1 MGIIDNNL
9 SLRYRNKMLIG
20 VWEDEDKLMETA
32 HALKDAGIKVQD
44 IYTPYPVHG
53 LDRVIGVRRSNL
65 SIVAFLCGLTGFS
78 LAVLM
83 IWYMYIYDWPM
94 DIGNK
99 PVKFT
104 PSWIPV
110 MFESTVLCTAFG
122 MAFFFFWRNRMVH
135 GIKPEL
141 LDVRQT
147 DDYLIVAVETP
158 TTDEYNKVKSIFSSH
173 SPVEIRERV
182 EGIQT
187 VLGSIN
193 ASSSKQDH
201 KAETASSKE
210 VELSA
215 EEKANKLSVLQSVLG
230 AANAGEKDDLKE
242 IVGVGPKYEED
253 LNSLGIYT
261 FEQISKLNSDA
272 IEAIEALTKY
282 FPGKIEREDWK
293 GQALELLNKKGNNN

>member
-158 TTDEYNKVKSIFSSH
+158 TTDEYNKVKSIFDSH

-187 VLGSIN
+187 VIGKGS
-193 ASSSKQDH
+193 SP
-201 KAETASSKE
+201 KAESPKSVEPSKE
-210 VELSA
+210 EILSTLA
-215 EEKANKLSVLQSVLG
+215 AIVG
-230 AANAGEKDDLKE
+230 AASDHKDDLKTINGIDE
-242 IVGVGPKYEED
+242 SIESQ
-253 LNSLGIYT
+253 LNTLGINSY
-261 FEQISKLNSDA
+261 EQISKLDA
-272 IEAIEALTKY
+272 KATAILESLINGIS
-282 FPGKIEREDWK
+282 GKINGDNWK
-293 GQALELLNKKGNNN
+293 AQSLELLNKEGE